1 MPNASV
7 LLVDDSL
14 VARILT
20 RAAVEAA
27 RPGWTI
33 LEAAD
38 GETALRLA
46 AETVPDFVLMDVNMP
61 GMNGLSAAACFR
73 ERFPTAALS
82 LLTANIQDSVRD
94 EAERM
99 GIGYLEKPLRAEELA
114 RFLGSVGE
122 KAP

>member
-20 RAAVEAA
+20 RAAVETA
-27 RPGWTI
+27 RPDWTI

-46 AETVPDFVLMDVNMP
+46 AETAPDFVLMDVNMP
-61 GMNGLSAAACFR
+61 GMNGLAAAARFR
-73 ERFPTAALS
+73 ELFPAAALS

-94 EAERM
+94 EAVRM

-114 RFLGSVGE
+114 RFLDTAEKGE
-122 KAP
+122 A